1 MARLRAIEAIQ
12 VIGDDSAGIELA
24 GAVPDL
30 DVSLLNDLL
39 GEILS
44 PQDTE
49 HDAEEFRARGGVKAL
64 ESGLI
69 PLRNRG
75 NQPDQLSWRQHSASP
90 KSRSPSRLTPGAIE
104 KSRSIPCAKRGHQ
117 VAGLWTSDQ

>member
-1 MARLRAIEAIQ
+1 MADGSSSIEVSVRLRTTSMARLRAIDAIH
-12 VIGDDSAGIELA
+12 VIGDDSAGIELP

-39 GEILS
+39 REILS

-49 HDAEEFRARGGVKAL
+49 DHAKEFRARGGIKPL
-64 ESGLI
+64 KSSLI

-90 KSRSPSRLTPGAIE
+90 KSRSPIAPEPPERQS
-104 KSRSIPCAKRGHQ
+104 
-117 VAGLWTSDQ
+117 